1 MIQDWKSRFSD
12 NIREYG
18 GYSIGKLF
26 DLLKD
31 PGIISLAGGL
41 PSPDMFLKHEM
52 RLASGRI
59 LEENLE
65 TV

>member
-1 MIQDWKSRFSD
+1 MIQDWNSCFSD

-26 DLLKD
+26 DLLGD
-31 PGIISLAGGL
+31 PEIISLAGGL

-52 RLASGRI
+52 RLVSGRI
-59 LEENLE
+59 LD
-65 TV
+65 